1 MRTSIAKWGNSL
13 AVRVPREAAAA
24 AGLREGAT
32 LELTLEDNAIVLRR
46 RAVDIRDL
54 VAAIDG
60 PPPPLEL
67 EDDAPRGSEAW

>member
-24 AGLREGAT
+24 AGLREGAI
-32 LELTLEDNAIVLRR
+32 LDLTVEGDTIVLRR
-46 RAVDIRDL
+46 RTVDIRDL
-54 VAAIDG
+54 VAAIEG

-67 EDDAPRGSEAW
+67 EDEARGSEAW

>member
-24 AGLREGAT
+24 AGLREGAI
-32 LELTLEDNAIVLRR
+32 LDLTLEGDAIVLRR
-46 RAVDIRDL
+46 RTVDIRDL
-54 VAAIDG
+54 VAAIAG

-67 EDDAPRGSEAW
+67 EDEARGSEAW